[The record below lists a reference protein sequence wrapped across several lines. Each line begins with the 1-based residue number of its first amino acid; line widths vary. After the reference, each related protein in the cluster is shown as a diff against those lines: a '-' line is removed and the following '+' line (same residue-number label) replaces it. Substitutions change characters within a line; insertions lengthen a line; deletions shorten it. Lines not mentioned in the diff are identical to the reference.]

1 MDEYIKV
8 GTNKYLAKNIE
19 YVRCNKNECAIS
31 YLDSDPKKDSKFGPY
46 WKEFS
51 FANGT
56 KDYDDIKS
64 SFNNKPISM
73 FTYGMVDDVSTDK
86 NAYRYNPYWNFSS

>member
-1 MDEYIKV
+1 MVIKLIIPIIIME
-8 GTNKYLAKNIE
+8 TLLNELIIE
-19 YVRCNKNECAIS
+19 CVIS
-31 YLDSDPKKDSKFGPY
+31 YLNSDPKKDSKFGPY